1 MLIGLERAAALLD
14 CGELEKRL
22 GSGHHCHRLPI
33 VVHNLTHTCCAPHSR
48 ECDVVQVEL
57 ISPSK
62 IP

>member
-33 VVHNLTHTCCAPHSR
+33 VVHNLTHTFCSPHSR
-48 ECDVVQVEL
+48 ECDVVVQVE
-57 ISPSK
+57 
-62 IP
+62 